1 MAARFLKR
9 TKSGLLRTT
18 VIFMICVVTLCILI
32 LLLKHFFTITDVTVT
47 GNEHYSDD
55 EIIDFVI
62 QKPYE
67 ENSIFLYLKY
77 NNKSVKDIPFV
88 QQMDVEIESPTSV
101 KIMVYEKA
109 LAGYVEYLGHY
120 MYFDKDGIVVE
131 SSKIATPGI
140 PFVTGLSFDHVVLYE
155 KLPVEDDSIFMLI
168 LNITQLLNK
177 YDISTDR
184 IFFDINGEI
193 ILYFG
198 NARVYL
204 GTSDY
209 IDEKINEMHLLLPK
223 LEGYSGVLHM
233 ENYSGEEGVFSFEQD
248 TDENALVLEGETE
261 GENDSENDGENGS
274 ENEKSDD
281 DGGQS
286 E

>member
-1 MAARFLKR
+1 MARKFYK
-9 TKSGLLRTT
+9 KSKPPILRTV
-18 VIFMICVVTLCILI
+18 VIIMICAVTLCLI
-32 LLLKHFFTITDVTVT
+32 VLAIKHFFTITDVTVS
-47 GNEHYSDD
+47 GNEHYTDQ
-55 EIIDFVI
+55 EIVDFVI

-67 ENSIFLYLKY
+67 ENSIFLFLKY

-88 QQMDVEIESPTSV
+88 QQMNVEIKSPTSV
-101 KIMVYEKA
+101 KITVYEKA

-140 PFVTGLSFDHVVLYE
+140 PFVTGLSFDHIVLYD
-155 KLPVEDDSIFMLI
+155 KLPVEDDDVFILI

-184 IFFDINGEI
+184 IFFDINGDI
-193 ILYFG
+193 TLYFG
-198 NARVYL
+198 DARVYL
-204 GTSDY
+204 GSSDY

-233 ENYSGEEGVFSFEQD
+233 ENYSGDAGVFSFEQD
-248 TDENALVLEGETE
+248 SDENEAVIQDENVDENSDENSDENG
-261 GENDSENDGENGS
+261 GENAKNDAP
-274 ENEKSDD
+274 
-281 DGGQS
+281 
-286 E
+286 